1 MVGWHRG
8 LNGHEFEQT
17 LGDGARQGGLAY
29 CSYREAESDT
39 TQLLNTE
46 QQALCQ
52 SLGTKHFINISSCI
66 PHHSLVTEIFFFFFS
81 EILLAPFYRLVT
93 LGPKKSN
100 FYENSYSS

>member
-1 MVGWHRG
+1 MVGWHHG

-17 LGDGARQGGLAY
+17 LGDGAGQGGLAF

-39 TQLLNTE
+39 IQLLNTE

-66 PHHSLVTEIFFFFFS
+66 PQHSLVTET
-81 EILLAPFYRLVT
+81 LLAPFYRLVT
-93 LGPKKSN
+93 LGPK
-100 FYENSYSS
+100 EE